1 MDSGLGLSG
10 LQQGAGLRRRQAV
23 RRNHESDETGLDK
36 RKLMSET
43 KSVLVVGG
51 AGYLG
56 CVLIEELLS
65 RGYAVT
71 VFDRLFF
78 GDFGMRKFRDRIR
91 LLTGDMRTASPSIFD
106 NACAVMNLGGL
117 SNDPTAE
124 YNPEANHQMN
134 TVATRTLAE
143 IAKKTGVKR
152 YIFASSCSIYD
163 IGVVDEEQDVLL
175 NEESAVQ
182 PRAAYAVSKLA
193 GERELLALH
202 DADFSPVILRM
213 GTLFGFSPRM
223 RYDLVVNTFVK
234 DALLKGAITLH
245 YGGQMWRPLVDVRDA
260 ARAYVIALE
269 APDAA
274 ISGQVFNVVA
284 ENYRISELALRVRE
298 GLRQKGVPA
307 ELNPQFQYSGIR
319 NYRVSGRKIFRA
331 LNYKP
336 VISVEESVADLVE
349 KIRAYGY
356 TDFDNDRYYNIRW
369 MRLLEQVKR
378 TIDITGTIFDMP
390 SAKAVLEVAA
400 GGRRASA

>member
-1 MDSGLGLSG
+1 MG
-10 LQQGAGLRRRQAV
+10 
-23 RRNHESDETGLDK
+23 ETN
-36 RKLMSET
+36 
-43 KSVLVVGG
+43 SVLVVGG

-56 CVLIEELLS
+56 CVLIEELLN
-65 RGYAVT
+65 RGYDVT

-78 GDFGMRKFRDRIR
+78 GDFGMRDFRDRIR
-91 LLTGDMRTASPSIFD
+91 LLTGDIRATSPTIFD
-106 NACAVMNLGGL
+106 HVSAVINLGGL

-143 IAKKTGVKR
+143 MAKKAGVKR
-152 YIFASSCSIYD
+152 YLFASSCSIYD
-163 IGVVDEEQDVLL
+163 VGVVDEERDVLL

-202 DADFSPVILRM
+202 DADFSPVMLRM

-234 DALLKGAITLH
+234 DVFLKGAITLH

-269 APDAA
+269 APDAV
-274 ISGQVFNVVA
+274 ISGQIFNVVA
-284 ENYRISELALRVRE
+284 GNYRISELALHVRE
-298 GLRQKGVPA
+298 GLRQKGVNV
-307 ELNPQFQYSGIR
+307 EINSQFQYSGIR
-319 NYRVSGRKIFRA
+319 NYRVSGKKISQV

-336 VISVEESVADLVE
+336 VISVEESVKDMVE
-349 KIRAYGY
+349 KIRDHGY
-356 TDFDNDRYYNIRW
+356 TDFDNDRYYNLRW
-369 MRLLEQVKR
+369 MKLLEQVKQ

-390 SAKAVLEVAA
+390 SEKAVLELA
-400 GGRRASA
+400 GGGRGRRASA

>member
-1 MDSGLGLSG
+1 
-10 LQQGAGLRRRQAV
+10 
-23 RRNHESDETGLDK
+23 
-36 RKLMSET
+36 MSET
-43 KSVLVVGG
+43 NSVLVVGG

-56 CVLIEELLS
+56 CVLIEELLN
-65 RGYAVT
+65 RGYAGT

-91 LLTGDMRTASPSIFD
+91 LLTGDIRAASPTILD
-106 NACAVMNLGGL
+106 NVSAVVNLGGL

-143 IAKKTGVKR
+143 MAKKAGVKR

-163 IGVVDEEQDVLL
+163 VGIVDEERDVLL
-175 NEESAVQ
+175 NEESAVR

-234 DALLKGAITLH
+234 DAFLKGAITLH

-269 APDAA
+269 APDSAV
-274 ISGQVFNVVA
+274 SGQIFNIVA
-284 ENYRISELALRVRE
+284 ENFRISELARRVRE
-298 GLRQKGVPA
+298 GLRQKSVDT
-307 ELNPQFQYSGIR
+307 EIESQFQYSGIR
-319 NYRVSGRKIFRA
+319 NYRVSGRKISQA

-336 VISVEESVADLVE
+336 VISVEESVANIVE
-349 KIRAYGY
+349 RIREYGY

-369 MRLLEQVKR
+369 MKLLEQVKQ
-378 TIDITGTIFDMP
+378 TIDITGTIFEMP
-390 SAKAVLEVAA
+390 VGKPVLEVTP
-400 GGRRASA
+400 GRAVQKVSA

>member
-1 MDSGLGLSG
+1 M
-10 LQQGAGLRRRQAV
+10 
-23 RRNHESDETGLDK
+23 N
-36 RKLMSET
+36 ET

-91 LLTGDMRTASPSIFD
+91 LLTGDIRAASPAIFE
-106 NACAVMNLGGL
+106 NASAVVNLGGL

-124 YNPEANHQMN
+124 YNPTANYQMN
-134 TVATRTLAE
+134 AVATRTLAE
-143 IAKKTGVKR
+143 MAKKAGVKR
-152 YIFASSCSIYD
+152 HLFASSCSIYD
-163 IGVVDEEQDVLL
+163 VGVTDEERDVLL
-175 NEESAVQ
+175 NEESEVQ

-202 DADFSPVILRM
+202 DESFSPVMLRM

-234 DALLKGAITLH
+234 DALLRGYVTLH

-260 ARAYVIALE
+260 ARAYVLALE
-269 APDAA
+269 APEDVV
-274 ISGQVFNVVA
+274 SGQIFNIVA
-284 ENYRISELALRVRE
+284 ENYRISELALHVRE
-298 GLRQKGVPA
+298 GLGQKDVKV
-307 ELNPQFQYSGIR
+307 EIHSQFQYAGIR
-319 NYRVSGRKIFRA
+319 NYRVSGKKILNI

-336 VISVEESVADLVE
+336 VISVEESVKHMVDM
-349 KIRAYGY
+349 IREYGY

-369 MRLLEQVKR
+369 MKLLEQVKQ
-378 TIDITGTIFDMP
+378 TIDITGTIFEMP
-390 SAKAVLEVAA
+390 TVRPALELAAK
-400 GGRRASA
+400 RATA